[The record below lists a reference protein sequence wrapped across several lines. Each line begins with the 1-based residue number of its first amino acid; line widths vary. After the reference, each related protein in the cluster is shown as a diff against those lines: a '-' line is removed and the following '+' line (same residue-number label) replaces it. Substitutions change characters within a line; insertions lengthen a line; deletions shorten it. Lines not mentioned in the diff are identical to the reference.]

1 MEKAN
6 QALKQRF
13 EKQLPGTKVEI
24 NAGGSDGAIAALL
37 DGKIDLAAIGRPLI
51 QQEKAQGLVQV
62 PLSRQKMCESSVCI
76 MSYPIVPETL
86 SHKLCLTSTKGQS
99 PAPSS

>member
-13 EKQLPGTKVEI
+13 EKQFPGTKVAI

-37 DGKIDLAAIGRPLI
+37 EGKIDLAAIGRPLT
-51 QQEKAQGLVQV
+51 Q
-62 PLSRQKMCESSVCI
+62 P
-76 MSYPIVPETL
+76 P
-86 SHKLCLTSTKGQS
+86 TKC
-99 PAPSS
+99 